1 MFVVVQVWKAT
12 RLSAR
17 SSAVADQ
24 ASHLLRSR
32 TRPRTDQGVHQVMPT
47 TMSEHKKALRRPPLC
62 ELLPVRDYLDGV
74 AVQMDGSF
82 VAGYELDGLNSYYH
96 DDEGRNRAKHAFE
109 ALVRSL
115 PERSMRMQIRFEI
128 TEGIGDVRKQ
138 YPRLNRSENPVLQ
151 EIDRIRMQQWDENN
165 ATGFY
170 LRHILHAYFIWNP
183 RIHHEM
189 ADRQEGKKRNWFS
202 LSADKCIQR
211 ERREHED
218 LLAEFSSLMAGV
230 EQTLAAT
237 GMRIR
242 RMTDD
247 EMFVEAKRSLN
258 PVFEDRGLYRR
269 GEYSIDYR
277 SAREQIVNTSIEDEQ
292 E

>member
-1 MFVVVQVWKAT
+1 
-12 RLSAR
+12 
-17 SSAVADQ
+17 
-24 ASHLLRSR
+24 
-32 TRPRTDQGVHQVMPT
+32 MPT
-47 TMSEHKKALRRPPLC
+47 TMSEHKKALRKPPLC

-96 DDEGRNRAKHAFE
+96 DDDMRNRSKRAFE

-115 PERSMRMQIRFEI
+115 PERSMRMQVRFEI
-128 TEGIGDVRKQ
+128 TEGIGDVRKH

-151 EIDRIRMQQWDENN
+151 DIDRIRMQQWDENEEK
-165 ATGFY
+165 GFY

-183 RIHHEM
+183 RTHHEM

-237 GMRIR
+237 GMRHSTHDGR
-242 RMTDD
+242 RD
-247 EMFVEAKRSLN
+247 VC
-258 PVFEDRGLYRR
+258 
-269 GEYSIDYR
+269 
-277 SAREQIVNTSIEDEQ
+277 
-292 E
+292 